1 MTSGDTP
8 SGTTRRGRGR
18 PRIQRS
24 ESDVTTVQALDRG
37 LTLLQL
43 LARVGAANLTDLS
56 LQAGMPAP
64 TAHRLLSTL
73 LRQQFVDYDESTQN
87 WAIGVQAYS
96 VGSSYLARTSLVEI
110 ARPVMRLLMEET
122 GETANLAVED
132 NGYVVFISQIESNH
146 PIRAYHRPGS
156 RSHLHASGI
165 GKALLSIRTRDE
177 VEKSLQKSGLP
188 AFTPQTLSTPSAL
201 FDDLERTRQRGW
213 SFDNEEHFEGM
224 RCVAAPI
231 IDARGEPVAGVSVS
245 GPSTRFPDEL
255 ISRLGPTVQASAA
268 RISAELGAQPAG
280 GKPG

>member
-1 MTSGDTP
+1 MPANDKP
-8 SGTTRRGRGR
+8 TTAARRGRGR

-24 ESDVTTVQALDRG
+24 ESEVTTVQALDRG
-37 LTLLQL
+37 LTLLQM
-43 LARVGAANLTDLS
+43 LAREGAANLSDLS

-73 LRQQFVDYDESTQN
+73 LRQQFVDYDETSQL

-96 VGSSYLARTSLVEI
+96 VGSSYLARTSLGEL
-110 ARPVMRLLMEET
+110 ARPVLRVLMEET

-132 NGYVVFISQIESNH
+132 HGDVVFISQIESNH

-165 GKALLSIRTRDE
+165 GKALLSMRSRDE
-177 VEKSLQKSGLP
+177 VAKSLEKTGLP
-188 AFTPQTLSTPSAL
+188 AFTPQTLSTPTTL
-201 FDDLERTRQRGW
+201 FEDLERTRQRGW

-245 GPSTRFPDEL
+245 GPSTRFPDEM
-255 ISRLGPTVQASAA
+255 ISRIGPTVKKAAS
-268 RISAELGAQPAG
+268 RISEALGSPAT
-280 GKPG
+280 

>member
-1 MTSGDTP
+1 MPASDSPTAA
-8 SGTTRRGRGR
+8 TRRGRGR

-24 ESDVTTVQALDRG
+24 EADVTTVQALDRG
-37 LTLLQL
+37 LTLLQV
-43 LARVGAANLTDLS
+43 LAREGAANLSDLS

-73 LRQQFVDYDESTQN
+73 LRRQFVDYDETTQL

-110 ARPVMRLLMEET
+110 SRPVMRMLMENT

-165 GKALLSIRTRDE
+165 GKALLSMRSRDE
-177 VEKSLQKSGLP
+177 VENSLEKTGLP
-188 AFTPQTLSTPSAL
+188 AFTPQTLSTPATL
-201 FDDLERTRQRGW
+201 FEDLDRTRQRGW

-231 IDARGEPVAGVSVS
+231 IDARGEPVAGLSVS
-245 GPSTRFPDEL
+245 GPSTRFPDEK
-255 ISRLGPTVQASAA
+255 ISRIGPTVRMAAS
-268 RISAELGAQPAG
+268 RISAALGSQAASQP
-280 GKPG
+280 

>member
-1 MTSGDTP
+1 MPPNDKP
-8 SGTTRRGRGR
+8 TTTARRRRGR

-24 ESDVTTVQALDRG
+24 ESEVTTVQALDRG

-43 LARVGAANLTDLS
+43 LAREGAANLSDLS

-73 LRQQFVDYDESTQN
+73 LRQQFVDYDETSQL

-110 ARPVMRLLMEET
+110 ARPVMRVLMEET

-165 GKALLSIRTRDE
+165 GKALLSMRSRDE
-177 VEKSLQKSGLP
+177 VAKSLEKTGLP
-188 AFTPQTLSTPSAL
+188 AFTPQTLSTPTTL
-201 FDDLERTRQRGW
+201 FEDLECTRQRGW

-245 GPSTRFPDEL
+245 GPSTRFPDEM
-255 ISRLGPTVQASAA
+255 ISRIGPTVKKAAS
-268 RISAELGAQPAG
+268 RISEALGAQIIHHP
-280 GKPG
+280 

>member
-1 MTSGDTP
+1 MPASDKP
-8 SGTTRRGRGR
+8 VSTTRRGRGR

-24 ESDVTTVQALDRG
+24 ETEVSTVQALDRG

-43 LARVGAANLTDLS
+43 LAREGAANLSDLS

-73 LRQQFVDYDESTQN
+73 LRQQFVDYDETSQL
-87 WAIGVQAYS
+87 WSIGVQAYS
-96 VGSSYLARTSLVEI
+96 VGTSYLARTSLVEI
-110 ARPVMRLLMEET
+110 ARPIMRVLMEDT

-132 NGYVVFISQIESNH
+132 NGYVVFISQVESNH

-165 GKALLSIRTRDE
+165 GKALLSMRSRDE
-177 VEKSLQKSGLP
+177 VQKSLEKTGLP
-188 AFTPQTLSTPSAL
+188 AFTTQTLSTPTTL
-201 FDDLERTRQRGW
+201 FEDLDRTRQRGW

-231 IDARGEPVAGVSVS
+231 LDARGEPVAGVSVS
-245 GPSTRFPDEL
+245 GPSTRFPDEM
-255 ISRLGPTVQASAA
+255 ISRIGPVVTTAA
-268 RISAELGAQPAG
+268 RQISEALGALVNHPR
-280 GKPG
+280 